1 MCLLG
6 KNSLFKELFGIL
18 GFLLDFSKRPNFT
31 VTVNLIFDLLML
43 IELASKPKALA
54 CNFRN
59 VEGIFA
65 SFFFSTTVNRSV
77 F

>member
-1 MCLLG
+1 
-6 KNSLFKELFGIL
+6 
-18 GFLLDFSKRPNFT
+18 
-31 VTVNLIFDLLML
+31 ML

-65 SFFFSTTVNRSV
+65 SFFFFYCCEQVSV
-77 F
+77 SRKRYMKKYETHHSVRYSVLEIKSESL